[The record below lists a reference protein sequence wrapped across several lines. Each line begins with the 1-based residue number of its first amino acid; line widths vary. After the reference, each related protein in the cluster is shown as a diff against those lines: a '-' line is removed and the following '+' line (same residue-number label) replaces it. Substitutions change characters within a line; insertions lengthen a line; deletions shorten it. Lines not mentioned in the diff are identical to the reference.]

1 MKPTNS
7 KIHFHAMSLISLA
20 LMIFLASCN
29 LQNKNQEKGASLSD
43 PLPSWNEGTSRQS
56 VMDFVEV
63 TTDTASEFF
72 IPMNERIVVF
82 DNDGTL
88 WCEQPVYF
96 QFLFIM
102 DRVRQLASE
111 HPEWAETQPYKAVLE
126 GDMDG
131 VIASGAGA
139 LLTLT
144 LVSHTGMNS
153 DEFEQIVKDWIKTAR
168 HPKTG
173 KLLKDMVYQPMLEVL
188 DYLRA
193 NGFKTYIVSGGG
205 IDFMRPWTE
214 EVYRIPPE
222 QVIGSSVKSQFGF
235 VEGVPEI
242 IKIPELEYFND
253 KEAKPLAINKFI
265 GRRPVAAF
273 GNSDGD
279 LAMLQWTAAGEGK
292 RLMVYI
298 HHTDSIREWAY
309 DRDSHIGRLNKGLD
323 EANNRGWTVMSM
335 KDDWNVIFPEE

>member
-1 MKPTNS
+1 MNS
-7 KIHFHAMSLISLA
+7 TKTTRQKLILSWMSLA
-20 LMIFLASCN
+20 LMVFLASCD
-29 LQNKNQEKGASLSD
+29 LQTKNQEKAASLSD
-43 PLPSWNEGTSRQS
+43 PLPSWNEGTSKQS
-56 VMDFVEV
+56 VVDFVEV

-72 IPMNERIVVF
+72 IPKNERIVVF

-88 WCEQPVYF
+88 WSEQPVYF
-96 QFLFIM
+96 QFIFIM
-102 DRVRQLASE
+102 DRVRQLAPE
-111 HPEWAETQPYKAVLE
+111 HPEWKETQPFKAALE

-131 VIASGAGA
+131 VIKSGAGA

-144 LVSHTGMNS
+144 IVSHTGMNS

-168 HPKTG
+168 HPQTG
-173 KLLKDMVYQPMLEVL
+173 KLLKEMVYQPMLEVL

-214 EVYRIPPE
+214 EIYGIPPE
-222 QVIGSSVKSQFGF
+222 QVIGSTLKSQFEI

-242 IKIPELEYFND
+242 LKMPEMEYFND
-253 KEAKPLAINKFI
+253 KEAKPLSINKFI

-279 LAMLQWTAAGEGK
+279 LNMLQWTAAGEGK

-298 HHTDSIREWAY
+298 HHNDSVREWAY
-309 DRDSHIGRLNKGLD
+309 DRDSNIGRLNKGLD
-323 EANNRGWTVMSM
+323 EALDKEWVIVDM
-335 KDDWNVIFPEE
+335 KEDWKKIFPE